1 MKKPIIYLFSAIVL
15 ILGTGCDLFPF
26 FNNGTIYF
34 YEMAGEND
42 DPSSYRLKHR
52 DDGYTIIMSRGE
64 AGQTLTEDMALKD
77 YLPYTDFSLSL
88 DGTPLSAIGEK
99 TVDELGNSGWH
110 VVQSFTLPELRKGTY
125 TLIGKTV
132 FRDKE
137 GNPSRENEVTL
148 KITSFLSF

>member
-1 MKKPIIYLFSAIVL
+1 MKKPIIYLLLAIVL
-15 ILGTGCDLFPF
+15 ILGTGCDLFPYMG
-26 FNNGTIYF
+26 NEVYF
-34 YEMAGEND
+34 YSMAGPNEE
-42 DPSSYRLKHR
+42 PSSFDLKRR
-52 DDGYTIIMSRGE
+52 DGGHVIIMSRGDE
-64 AGQTLTEDMALKD
+64 GLVLEQTQAQTE
-77 YLPYTDFSLSL
+77 YLPYTDFYLSL
-88 DGTPLSAIGEK
+88 DGTPLTAIGEK
-99 TVDELGNSGWH
+99 TVDELGNTGWH